1 MFSTAMKK
9 KISTKLSSRQRMTT
23 IRVSIVLIVIALL
36 WIIFSPQ
43 TGCYALF
50 KQQDYLQSLQ
60 EKTIDLQAENKQ
72 IQRENNRLIND
83 PEYIEKV
90 AREKQGLL
98 KKNERVYDFS
108 Q

>member
-1 MFSTAMKK
+1 MKK
-9 KISTKLSSRQRMTT
+9 KISTKLSSAQRLT
-23 IRVSIVLIVIALL
+23 IIKISIVLIVIALL

-43 TGCYALF
+43 TGYYTLC
-50 KQQDYLQSLQ
+50 KQKNYLQSIQ
-60 EKTIDLQAENKQ
+60 QKTIDLQAENKQ
-72 IQRENNRLIND
+72 IQKENDRLIND